1 MDIGLKLKEIQ
12 VTPGSFDSIMHA
24 ATWFTTLRTRIFTA
38 RFEIYVDIELFSF
51 GTKIDQLDVPRMFDI
66 QRYFKEGFM

>member
-1 MDIGLKLKEIQ
+1 
-12 VTPGSFDSIMHA
+12 
-24 ATWFTTLRTRIFTA
+24 
-38 RFEIYVDIELFSF
+38 LFSF